1 MASLES
7 SLTQQ
12 EIYSLN
18 LALSRSTD
26 YLSRDLFAIYISFQL
41 TGSLKVQFTSTSR
54 NHVRGEHDFAKWFNF
69 FTFR

>member
-1 MASLES
+1 MASLKS

-12 EIYSLN
+12 VIYSLN

-26 YLSRDLFAIYISFQL
+26 YLLSRDLFAIYVSFQL

-54 NHVRGEHDFAKWFNF
+54 R
-69 FTFR
+69 T

>member
-54 NHVRGEHDFAKWFNF
+54 R
-69 FTFR
+69 T